1 MVFPEETTKQL
12 RRRTIDICQDHSRK
26 ILDASRE
33 LPVLLDAYS
42 NDDEVAIKEGV
53 SKIRKIEEEANEL
66 KKVLMTELTEAG
78 AILLSREDFLR
89 LVTTSNEIIDSCEG
103 IAFRVSELNSRRW
116 KADKRIVRDL
126 ISLSEASLNVIT
138 RLRETIFSLNFSA
151 DRTGALAGNVESAE
165 QIVDVLY
172 RKVDLKII
180 GSDMGVPTIFIL
192 RDIALFLEDMAD
204 KAEDVADAARILALS
219 AF

>member
-12 RRRTIDICQDHSRK
+12 RRRVIEICQDHVRK

-42 NDDEVAIKEGV
+42 KQDDTAIKEHA
-53 SKIRKIEEEANEL
+53 SKIQKIAEEANEL

-89 LVTTSNEIIDSCEG
+89 LVTISNEIIDSCEG
-103 IAFRVSELNSRRW
+103 IAFRVSELNNRRW
-116 KADKRIVRDL
+116 KADKGIVGDL

-138 RLRETIFSLNFSA
+138 RLREIIFSLNFSV
-151 DRTGALAGNVESAE
+151 DRTSALARNVESAE

-172 RKVDLKII
+172 RKVDLKISS
-180 GSDMGVPTIFIL
+180 SDLGLPVIFIL
-192 RDIALFLEDMAD
+192 RDIAFFLEDMAD